1 MFLSGRKREKEDWV
15 ELDEIVLNFQQKE
28 LDQVIKFLQNVREQA
43 AECREAEEHWHYR
56 DESDLWS
63 EGQPDLIVFVEPDLE
78 ANMK

>member
-1 MFLSGRKREKEDWV
+1 MSGREREKEDWI

-28 LDQVIKFLQNVREQA
+28 LDQVITFLQNIREQA
-43 AECREAEEHWHYR
+43 AECREAEEYWHYR

-63 EGQPDLIVFVEPDLE
+63 GGQPDLIVFVEPDLE

>member
-1 MFLSGRKREKEDWV
+1 MFLSGREREKEDWI
-15 ELDEIVLNFQQKE
+15 ELDKIVWNFQQKE

-43 AECREAEEHWHYR
+43 AEEHWYYR

-78 ANMK
+78 ANIK